1 MERAG
6 ALRGKRYRLIDTL
19 RALALLNMLVFHFL
33 YDVFVVYGGDFS
45 WTLHPAVVAWERYI
59 CVSFLLIAG
68 VSLHFS
74 RHVLRRGLIVNA
86 CGLLITLV
94 TAVAIPGQ
102 IVIFGILNCIGCSM
116 LLIGALRR
124 WLVKL
129 DPFAGAGVSL
139 LLYAVLYGLPYR
151 YLGFFGVPLLQL
163 PEALYQ
169 FPPLCVLGL
178 PAEGFFSSDYF
189 PLLPWSMLI
198 FCGFF
203 LWQGVLRMGADRF
216 FLRGVP
222 VLDQIGKYTLW
233 IYLAHQPV
241 LMGLCFL
248 LFGGA

>member
-68 VSLHFS
+68 VSL
-74 RHVLRRGLIVNA
+74 
-86 CGLLITLV
+86 
-94 TAVAIPGQ
+94 
-102 IVIFGILNCIGCSM
+102 
-116 LLIGALRR
+116 
-124 WLVKL
+124 
-129 DPFAGAGVSL
+129 

-189 PLLPWSMLI
+189 PLLPWSLLI

-241 LMGLCFL
+241 LMGVCLL

>member
-1 MERAG
+1 M
-6 ALRGKRYRLIDTL
+6 
-19 RALALLNMLVFHFL
+19 
-33 YDVFVVYGGDFS
+33 
-45 WTLHPAVVAWERYI
+45 
-59 CVSFLLIAG
+59 
-68 VSLHFS
+68 
-74 RHVLRRGLIVNA
+74 
-86 CGLLITLV
+86 
-94 TAVAIPGQ
+94 
-102 IVIFGILNCIGCSM
+102 
-116 LLIGALRR
+116 
-124 WLVKL
+124 
-129 DPFAGAGVSL
+129 SL

-189 PLLPWSMLI
+189 PLLPWSLLI

-241 LMGLCFL
+241 LMGVCFL

>member
-1 MERAG
+1 MA
-6 ALRGKRYRLIDTL
+6 ALSMHKS
-19 RALALLNMLVFHFL
+19 
-33 YDVFVVYGGDFS
+33 GG
-45 WTLHPAVVAWERYI
+45 
-59 CVSFLLIAG
+59 
-68 VSLHFS
+68 SLTQS
-74 RHVLRRGLIVNA
+74 
-86 CGLLITLV
+86 
-94 TAVAIPGQ
+94 
-102 IVIFGILNCIGCSM
+102 SM

-124 WLVKL
+124 RLVRL
-129 DPFAGAGVSL
+129 DPIAGAGVSL

-189 PLLPWSMLI
+189 PLLPWSLLI

-241 LMGLCFL
+241 LMGVCFL